1 MSEVLD
7 ALGPVEAM
15 APPRAGARWA
25 GLLRHP
31 GAVAG
36 LVVLVCCLLFV
47 VVGPWLTPY
56 APTAVVPAD
65 RLQGPSLAHPLGTDN
80 LGRDLLSRLASGGR
94 LSLLMGSLATLL
106 AAGIGGAVGLVSGFY
121 RGRVDFAMQ
130 RAVDVLL
137 VLPPLVLALSI
148 ATVAGEGLKGVVIA
162 ITLVSGPTYARV
174 VRAAALSVMGNEY
187 IAAARALGAS
197 DARIMLRHTLPNAL
211 PPILVQVSFGLG
223 TTLLLA
229 SGLGFLGLGVQPPT
243 PEWGSMLSEGRSYI
257 SAAPYLTTFP
267 GLAIALTVLAFNLL
281 GDGLRDV
288 LDPRHSARLD

>member
-1 MSEVLD
+1 
-7 ALGPVEAM
+7 
-15 APPRAGARWA
+15 
-25 GLLRHP
+25 
-31 GAVAG
+31 
-36 LVVLVCCLLFV
+36 
-47 VVGPWLTPY
+47 
-56 APTAVVPAD
+56 VVPAD